1 MIERIE
7 AFVKYLTTTPGL
19 CGAEQRVCE
28 IMKRE
33 FAACGMSPKVDAFGN
48 CMVEIPGT
56 DPDAP
61 VLMIFA
67 HMDSLG
73 FVVKY
78 IDEQGFVKL
87 ERVGGIPEKA
97 LPNTQVQIGT
107 RNGSYLD
114 GVIGLKSH
122 HLTPPE
128 EKYIVDKYTSLF
140 VDIGAKSREEVLSL
154 GIDVGS
160 PVVYKP
166 KFTKLLGT
174 AVLAT
179 YLDDRGGCTA
189 LLELAHTLTKT
200 RRPSTIWLVA
210 SVLEEYNLRGAMLAA
225 RAIRP
230 TMAICLDGGGP
241 HDTPDLQGTGHLR
254 MGGSPTMDLYNFHG
268 HGSLNGICPIVKLN
282 PSRKRPSLIA
292 TQMHYAS
299 LVRRQAVQQI
309 QRRCAAQKAHP
320 EQRRFLRIRA
330 GIQRVSRVFWK
341 LQTVLW
347 SERILRLMEDLKTL
361 WMQCASRSSWML
373 FTRLE
378 PVCSRL
384 PFRIC
389 GLLHIH

>member
-1 MIERIE
+1 MVERIE
-7 AFVKYLTTTPGL
+7 AFVKQLTTTPGL

-33 FAACGMSPKVDAFGN
+33 FTACGISPRVDAFGN
-48 CMVEIPGT
+48 CLAEIPGT

-78 IDEQGFVKL
+78 IDEQGFLKL

-97 LPNTQVQIGT
+97 LVNTQVQIGT
-107 RNGSYLD
+107 RSGIYLD

-128 EKYIVDKYTSLF
+128 EKYIVDKYTNLF
-140 VDIGAKSREEVLSL
+140 VDIGAKSREEVLDL

-174 AVLAT
+174 TVLAT
-179 YLDDRGGCTA
+179 YLDDRGGCAA

-200 RRPSTIWLVA
+200 SRPSTVWLVA

-254 MGGSPTMDLYNFHG
+254 MGGGPTMDLYNFHG
-268 HGSLNGICPIVKLN
+268 RGTLNGTIAHPAMVRLAEAASCKLGI
-282 PSRKRPSLIA
+282 PL
-292 TQMHYAS
+292 Q
-299 LVRRQAVQQI
+299 RQAYVGGLTDLSYVQF
-309 QRRCAAQKAHP
+309 
-320 EQRRFLRIRA
+320 ENG
-330 GIQRVSRVFWK
+330 GILCLDMGFAVRYCHGPCEVSDLSDIDK
-341 LQTVLW
+341 LTVVVAEMANSL
-347 SERILRLMEDLKTL
+347 SCDTDL
-361 WMQCASRSSWML
+361 SR
-373 FTRLE
+373 
-378 PVCSRL
+378 
-384 PFRIC
+384 
-389 GLLHIH
+389 